1 MKKPL
6 LTLLIGALL
15 TSAYAANVPEGT
27 ALAEKQVL
35 VRNNGTEPQSLDP
48 HKIEGVAES
57 HLTRDLFEGLV
68 IVNQEGELEPRLAT
82 KWSHENHRIWRFY
95 LRQDALWS
103 DGSPITA
110 HDFVYSWQRLAD
122 PETGSPYESYLQY
135 AHIEN
140 IDAIIAGEKGKET
153 LGVSALDDYTLEIR
167 LSESIPYLP
176 QILAHTVMSPVP
188 QKVINKAD
196 IKWTSPENFV
206 GNGAYKLQKWVVNER
221 IVLER
226 NKYYWDNDKTVI
238 DEVTFLPIASETA
251 EVNRYRSG
259 ELDITANVSVEL
271 YPKLKQEI
279 PDEIKTSPYLC
290 TYYYGINNQRKPFT
304 DPRVREAL
312 KLGLDQELMVN
323 KIKDQGDTPA
333 YSFTPPFISGVEII
347 KPKWAA
353 LPQKERNEKAR
364 VLLEEAGFNSDNPL
378 TITLLYNTSDMH
390 KKLAIAAASIW
401 KKNIGIEVKLENQEW
416 KTYTDTRHQGNYDLV
431 RASWCADYDEPSS
444 FLNMMR
450 SDSSVNTVHYKSA
463 EFDHLLDETV
473 QVENDASR
481 ALLYQKAERVL
492 DQDSA
497 IIPLYYYANLRLV
510 KPYVGGYNGKN
521 SLGYLFTKD
530 LYIIQNEAKK

>member
-27 ALAEKQVL
+27 HLAEKQVL

-57 HLTRDLFEGLV
+57 HLARDLFEGLV

-140 IDAIIAGEKGKET
+140 IDAIIAGKKGKET

-188 QKVINKAD
+188 QKVINKAG

-259 ELDITANVSVEL
+259 ELDITANL
-271 YPKLKQEI
+271 
-279 PDEIKTSPYLC
+279 
-290 TYYYGINNQRKPFT
+290 
-304 DPRVREAL
+304 
-312 KLGLDQELMVN
+312 
-323 KIKDQGDTPA
+323 
-333 YSFTPPFISGVEII
+333 
-347 KPKWAA
+347 
-353 LPQKERNEKAR
+353 
-364 VLLEEAGFNSDNPL
+364 
-378 TITLLYNTSDMH
+378 
-390 KKLAIAAASIW
+390 
-401 KKNIGIEVKLENQEW
+401 
-416 KTYTDTRHQGNYDLV
+416 
-431 RASWCADYDEPSS
+431 
-444 FLNMMR
+444 
-450 SDSSVNTVHYKSA
+450 
-463 EFDHLLDETV
+463 
-473 QVENDASR
+473 
-481 ALLYQKAERVL
+481 
-492 DQDSA
+492 
-497 IIPLYYYANLRLV
+497 
-510 KPYVGGYNGKN
+510 
-521 SLGYLFTKD
+521 
-530 LYIIQNEAKK
+530 